1 MALQMT
7 YLPPFRS
14 EVEALSVFV
23 LVSCVVLRPSGAFLL
38 LGGASVAAPA
48 SDWTDAPPTA
58 LRSCFLLFPPPQ
70 HGLRM
75 CMWASQ
81 LPTQVDLPPGL
92 AKRLALITRRHRTL
106 LVFTTTL
113 VLRKG

>member
-48 SDWTDAPPTA
+48 SDW
-58 LRSCFLLFPPPQ
+58 SEG
-70 HGLRM
+70 GLGPR
-75 CMWASQ
+75 A
-81 LPTQVDLPPGL
+81 
-92 AKRLALITRRHRTL
+92 TRI
-106 LVFTTTL
+106 
-113 VLRKG
+113 